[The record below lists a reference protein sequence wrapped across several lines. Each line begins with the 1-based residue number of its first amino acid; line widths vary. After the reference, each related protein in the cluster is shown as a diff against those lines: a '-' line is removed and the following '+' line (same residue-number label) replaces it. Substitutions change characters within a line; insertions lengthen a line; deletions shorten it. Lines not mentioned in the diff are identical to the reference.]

1 MRFLIEFT
9 MNRAK
14 DGNGGGVCINKLNG
28 AIIIFIPV
36 NAPCLFNKRFT
47 VVFIFANKTFI
58 IALSASMPSKVR
70 TWFLNK
76 FTVLWTNYNYRGRAV
91 HILNLAVIIPPIVNF
106 IGSADKLLL
115 CQLLRR
121 ISVCLV
127 IGTKNGA
134 GYVLI
139 RHGNSAELFNLRTRH
154 RIIRSKRA

>member
-14 DGNGGGVCINKLNG
+14 DSNGGVCINKLNG

-76 FTVLWTNYNYRGRAV
+76 LSVMWANYNYWRSASNVFNFR
-91 HILNLAVIIPPIVNF
+91 VIIPPIVNF

-115 CQLLRR
+115 CQLLRY

-134 GYVLI
+134 GYVC
-139 RHGNSAELFNLRTRH
+139 
-154 RIIRSKRA
+154 